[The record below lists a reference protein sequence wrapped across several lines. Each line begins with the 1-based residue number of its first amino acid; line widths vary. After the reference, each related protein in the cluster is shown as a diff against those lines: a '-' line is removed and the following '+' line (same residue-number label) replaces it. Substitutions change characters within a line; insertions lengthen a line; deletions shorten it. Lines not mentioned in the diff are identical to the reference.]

1 MDWLAETPAY
11 GITLA
16 PQLLGVKIT
25 EICAS
30 ALLLL
35 TLLTYLV
42 GWARHLSGRAHL
54 LVLVP
59 LAAGIAAGI
68 TAHAL
73 HESYAF
79 WVSLFNRAPPT
90 APPNPNFI
98 NEIAKANQAATV
110 LGWIFVSVTG
120 VVVVLGLIRLWRLLV
135 LTRPRNPAVPSAPD
149 S

>member
-1 MDWLAETPAY
+1 MDWLTETPAY

-25 EICAS
+25 EICAG

-35 TLLTYLV
+35 TLLTSIV
-42 GWARHLSGRAHL
+42 GWARHLSGRVRL
-54 LVLVP
+54 LALVP

-73 HESYAF
+73 HESYVF
-79 WVSLFNRAPPT
+79 WVSLFDRLAPT
-90 APPNPNFI
+90 APRNPNFT
-98 NEIAKANQAATV
+98 NEIANANQAATV
-110 LGWIFVSVTG
+110 LGWIFVIVTS
-120 VVVVLGLIRLWRLLV
+120 VVVVLSLFYLWRPV
-135 LTRPRNPAVPSAPD
+135 VSGRPRKLSVPVALD